1 MKGCVIISLVI
12 ANWEALDQNK
22 RGKSMKYN
30 CGNEG
35 KDNNLFR
42 NMEIYSMSLW
52 DFFERKLCLKVTQ
65 SGISDFVE
73 ELQCFVKQVNTV
85 LEEYLSWT
93 QNDRKTSVIMAIE
106 SFLLSLQDLSGSIPQ
121 EELEVINALVP
132 ERLLFLYPTKKSPQI
147 KCEPLIENEHE
158 IKSDRHSSA
167 EAVELLTCSNK
178 CTKCK
183 VIFSRKRHLQ
193 QHRCPQDWSRA
204 QWVTLKIN
212 GKKKFVC
219 AFKDCPTGLYAPE
232 GLRQVWSKT
241 SKVWMHF
248 EACHATDKDRI
259 HKCPERN
266 CGESF
271 ASKTVLSEHK
281 SRMHPQ
287 HLSCRYCGRAFTCA
301 KNLKSH
307 EFRHTGEKP
316 FRCLQCDYAC
326 VNKSMLNSHTK
337 THSKEV
343 KAKQIRSREYICDTC
358 GQVFKTTIK
367 LLEHYKVSHN
377 KEISLPKSF
386 LCGQCGKSI
395 QTLSGF
401 RRHLMNIHSLKHS
414 CHLCTKSYSSI
425 SWLNIHKRDV
435 HGVQI

>member
-1 MKGCVIISLVI
+1 
-12 ANWEALDQNK
+12 
-22 RGKSMKYN
+22 
-30 CGNEG
+30 
-35 KDNNLFR
+35 
-42 NMEIYSMSLW
+42 MSLW
-52 DFFERKLCLKVTQ
+52 DFFERKLRLKVTQ

-132 ERLLFLYPTKKSPQI
+132 ERLLLLYPTKKSPQI

-266 CGESF
+266 CGMDEEIELPPDVAADEEATGGWRLRHPSSSSSF
-271 ASKTVLSEHK
+271 HILL
-281 SRMHPQ
+281 PPP
-287 HLSCRYCGRAFTCA
+287 L
-301 KNLKSH
+301 
-307 EFRHTGEKP
+307 P
-316 FRCLQCDYAC
+316 FP
-326 VNKSMLNSHTK
+326 
-337 THSKEV
+337 
-343 KAKQIRSREYICDTC
+343 
-358 GQVFKTTIK
+358 
-367 LLEHYKVSHN
+367 
-377 KEISLPKSF
+377 LPPPPPPPP
-386 LCGQCGKSI
+386 
-395 QTLSGF
+395 
-401 RRHLMNIHSLKHS
+401 
-414 CHLCTKSYSSI
+414 SS
-425 SWLNIHKRDV
+425 SSSSPSSSSSSSPSSAGL
-435 HGVQI
+435 